1 MRNLNFWWK
10 IFILNFW
17 SSFRGFWQ
25 KNKINVFPSIFMKF
39 LSRNSLDQLDWL
51 THTGCKFPV
60 YYLLLRASIDCNS
73 VSSIIVCNVLF
84 FRWVVNYISYDNV
97 KMYSNCVSLCSLTA
111 AKGQTISKGN
121 RGVLNSSEK
130 RTKNYYPEYFLKRG
144 CSEEKIFVGFF
155 WKES

>member
-1 MRNLNFWWK
+1 MTMSK
-10 IFILNFW
+10 CI
-17 SSFRGFWQ
+17 Q
-25 KNKINVFPSIFMKF
+25 TVFPS
-39 LSRNSLDQLDWL
+39 L
-51 THTGCKFPV
+51 
-60 YYLLLRASIDCNS
+60 
-73 VSSIIVCNVLF
+73 
-84 FRWVVNYISYDNV
+84 
-97 KMYSNCVSLCSLTA
+97 LCSLTA